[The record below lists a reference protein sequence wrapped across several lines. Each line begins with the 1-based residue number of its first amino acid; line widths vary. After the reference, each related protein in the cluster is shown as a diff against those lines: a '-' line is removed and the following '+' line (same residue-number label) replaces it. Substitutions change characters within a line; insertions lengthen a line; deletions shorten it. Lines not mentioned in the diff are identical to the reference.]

1 MNVKFFKCLNCGN
14 VVMKVVD
21 HSVPVFCCG
30 ARMTELK
37 PNTVDADTE
46 KHVPVITTIDNH
58 TIEVKIGSL
67 PHPMS
72 TEHHIDFIYVLTTE
86 GGIVVPLDAEPR
98 ANISVDAQKVLEV
111 YAYCNLHG
119 LWMTRLQE

>member
-1 MNVKFFKCLNCGN
+1 
-14 VVMKVVD
+14 MKVVD

-30 ARMTELK
+30 ARMVELK

-46 KHVPVITTIDNH
+46 KHVPVITPVDNH

-72 TEHHIDFIYVLTTE
+72 TEHNIGFIYVLTTE
-86 GGIVVPLDAEPR
+86 GGIVMPLDAEPR
-98 ANISVDAQKVLEV
+98 ATISVDPQKVLEV

-119 LWMTRLQE
+119 LWMTRLQA

>member
-21 HSVPVFCCG
+21 HNVPVFCCG
-30 ARMTELK
+30 ARMSELK

-46 KHVPVITTIDNH
+46 KHLPVVTAVDDHN
-58 TIEVKIGSL
+58 IEVKIGSV
-67 PHPMS
+67 PHPMT
-72 TEHHIDFIYVLTTE
+72 TEHNIGFIYVLTTT
-86 GGIVVPLDAEPR
+86 GGLVVPLDAEPR
-98 ANISVDAQKVLEV
+98 AVISVEPQKVLEV

-119 LWMTRLQE
+119 LWMTQLEK